1 MAYSAAKHLHV
12 AAVLVSWALFFLRG
26 IWMILDSP
34 RLGAR
39 WVRIVPH
46 VNDTILLVAA
56 IYLATFFGM
65 QPWIIAKLAALVAYI
80 LIGMVAITR
89 GPTKPVRVAAWLL
102 GQAVF
107 VYIVAVAI
115 RKDPLPFVGGAL
127 VG

>member
-1 MAYSAAKHLHV
+1 MAYSAVKHVHV

-26 IWMILDSP
+26 IWMIFDSP
-34 RLGAR
+34 RLDAR

-80 LIGMVAITR
+80 LIGMVAIAR

-102 GQAVF
+102 AQGVF
-107 VYIVAVAI
+107 AYIVAVAI
-115 RKDPLPFVGGAL
+115 RKDPLLFVGGAL
-127 VG
+127 AG